1 MADKAV
7 TFWRRMDW
15 RVWSHSYIAQTPEME
30 RIAFVKPCHL
40 QKPDQPEPAAEEQ
53 RIPSQI
59 RDISLGGMV
68 LVAGQRFES
77 GTLLKIEVPGPNG
90 QPSLNLLAR
99 VIQVTVQSQRAFVLS
114 CCFAKE
120 LNEEDLRVF
129 GAECVRAKEDDG
141 RTWIRFA
148 CDAET
153 TFHSVVDAEQQRIK
167 GKIVNISAGGF
178 AMQAERRFE
187 FGKLLSIELAEAE
200 DQQARPIMARVIH
213 VSERPEGGWVLGCT
227 FVSELSDND

>member
-1 MADKAV
+1 
-7 TFWRRMDW
+7 
-15 RVWSHSYIAQTPEME
+15 ME

-53 RIPSQI
+53 RIPAQI

-141 RTWIRFA
+141 RTWMPSSNESKARSSTSPQA
-148 CDAET
+148 ALPCRR
-153 TFHSVVDAEQQRIK
+153 S
-167 GKIVNISAGGF
+167 GGSSP
-178 AMQAERRFE
+178 ER
-187 FGKLLSIELAEAE
+187 S
-200 DQQARPIMARVIH
+200 
-213 VSERPEGGWVLGCT
+213 
-227 FVSELSDND
+227 